1 MIEDAARHLGSFV
14 RKLSNDELRVT
25 QMQGIFDSLSYV
37 KTETLISD
45 KLDAIVRQL
54 GAKLR
59 RYGAILTTNQAAVK
73 VREMRIMTKT

>member
-1 MIEDAARHLGSFV
+1 M

-25 QMQGIFDSLSYV
+25 RMQGIFDSLS
-37 KTETLISD
+37 KTEKPKTEIVIAD

-59 RYGAILTTNQAAVK
+59 RYGAILTTNQAAVQ
-73 VREMRIMTKT
+73 VRKCIFSQSHVSSKTLRL

>member
-1 MIEDAARHLGSFV
+1 MGSFV
-14 RKLSNDELRVT
+14 RKISNDELRVT
-25 QMQGIFDSLSYV
+25 QMQGIFDSLSYA

-73 VREMRIMTKT
+73 VKSSASPISA

>member
-1 MIEDAARHLGSFV
+1 M

-25 QMQGIFDSLSYV
+25 QMQGIFDSLS
-37 KTETLISD
+37 KTEKPKTEIIIAD

-59 RYGAILTTNQAAVK
+59 RYGAILTTNQAAVQA
-73 VREMRIMTKT
+73 RNLLGSLS